1 MFNCVTVD
9 QNQAKEMYICRKEG
23 AWLLCTLINLHNIKV
38 GTSKF
43 MPNSSTILKAGK
55 PYESLHEHSTQ
66 LLL

>member
-9 QNQAKEMYICRKEG
+9 QNQAKEMYICRKEHG
-23 AWLLCTLINLHNIKV
+23 YCALWSNLHNIKT

-43 MPNSSTILKAGK
+43 MPNSSTILKAEK
-55 PYESLHEHSTQ
+55 PYEGLHAHSTQ